1 MSLLDASPERPAV
14 IRPVLADE
22 TAARP
27 SLAGL
32 TRAELADALRAIDV
46 PDREIRM
53 RVAQVWHWIYQQG
66 VRDFE
71 AMTNVA
77 KGLRARLAQAYTLD
91 RPDIVAEQISVDGT
105 RKWLMRMPPTGP
117 HDRGAEVEC
126 VYIPESDRGTLCVS
140 SQVGCTLNC

>member
-1 MSLLDASPERPAV
+1 MTLLDAFPEPSAVTRPTLVVEPAV
-14 IRPVLADE
+14 K
-22 TAARP
+22 P

-32 TRAELADALRAIDV
+32 TRSELAEALRAIDV

-91 RPDIVAEQISVDGT
+91 RPHVVAEQVSVDGT
-105 RKWLMRMPPTGP
+105 RKWLMRMPAT
-117 HDRGAEVEC
+117 
-126 VYIPESDRGTLCVS
+126 
-140 SQVGCTLNC
+140 